1 MVKTW
6 QATSAELSTSA
17 VVLKPRITQATPIVL
32 LAIVAYASTPFNFWV
47 ADDYNYIFPKDLDR
61 VISFFDPTLRAFYR
75 PLNWTSWAIDYA
87 LWGKSPFGWHVTSVL
102 FHLVSTLVVAWLV
115 HRLVGAWWTAL
126 LAGALFALF
135 PAHTETVTWIG
146 GRADLVCGLFYFP
159 AVLFFVLY
167 RRRREE
173 GGTRAGL
180 FYGLAL
186 LMALGALLSK
196 EMGVTVPLALVLTD
210 LFLYPPQ
217 RGRDLAYWWNRVLP
231 HLPFF
236 AMVGAY
242 GVMRYYIVAAG
253 IIDNPYVGPSLLSPS
268 GIFNAAASN
277 VLLLAG
283 FPVAPAWVATLPVLI
298 KALIVIL
305 GLGLAVLLARWVGK
319 WGWFALLWTLLTLLP
334 TANLSQMRWLY
345 IPSFGLC
352 LLGAL
357 VCRKLWESK
366 ASFLRDRRSAAY
378 IVPVLLLVFWGSGTI
393 YLNAMWHRSGEE
405 ARSILNQIQ
414 GYVPA
419 GVEPVTI
426 YFAGAPSY
434 YGSVLLFN
442 TGLPSA
448 MSLVYGDRKVE
459 LHEVEQPL
467 PDPVIQAAL
476 ANPPVLKPNP
486 LFLGYKDGVVTRYPS
501 IQNLM
506 KAGLKKE

>member
-1 MVKTW
+1 M
-6 QATSAELSTSA
+6 QA
-17 VVLKPRITQATPIVL
+17 ATVAL

-47 ADDYNYIFPKDLDR
+47 ADDYNYIFPKDLGR

-87 LWGKSPFGWHVTSVL
+87 LWGKSPFGWHITSVL
-102 FHLVSTLVVAWLV
+102 FHVVSALVVAWIV
-115 HRLVGAWWTAL
+115 YRLLGSWWTAL
-126 LAGALFALF
+126 LAGGLFALF

-159 AVLFFVLY
+159 AVLFYVLY

-173 GGTRAGL
+173 GGARAGL
-180 FYGLAL
+180 FYGLSL

-196 EMGVTVPLALVLTD
+196 EMGVTVPLALALTD
-210 LFLYPPQ
+210 LFLYPPS
-217 RGRDLAYWWNRVLP
+217 RVRSLRYLWSRALP
-231 HLPFF
+231 LVPFF
-236 AMVGAY
+236 ALVGAY
-242 GVMRYYIVAAG
+242 GLMRYYIVAAG
-253 IIDNPYVGPSLLSPS
+253 IIDNPYVGTSLLSPS
-268 GIFNAAASN
+268 VLFNAAASN

-283 FPVAPAWVATLPVLI
+283 LPVAPTWVASLPALV
-298 KALIVIL
+298 KALIVVT
-305 GLGLAVLLARWVGK
+305 GVALAVLLARWVGK
-319 WGWFALLWTLLTLLP
+319 WGWFALLWTVVTLLP

-345 IPSFGLC
+345 IPSFGVC

-357 VCRKLWESK
+357 VCHRLLEGK
-366 ASFLRDRRSAAY
+366 ASYLRDKGGAAY
-378 IVPVLLLVFWGSGTI
+378 VVPVLLLVFWGSGTL
-393 YLNAMWHRSGEE
+393 YLNAVWHHSGEE

-448 MSLVYGDRKVE
+448 MSLVYGDRKIE

-501 IQNLM
+501 IESLM
-506 KAGLKKE
+506 QAGLRKE